1 MKRIIFY
8 LGITLMVLNL
18 TVWTNVLF
26 LARDRAMDIF
36 AAIPVLVAGAFLL
49 LKWYKNSNK
58 VVVTKS
64 QRWKFI
70 LNTLLVNYA
79 VLYFIYLVSDLIYAP
94 AIDLLSMP
102 GIILPLLLGLFI
114 TGLYLSREHEFY
126 AGILFILWYFL
137 VFFSQVRYNEI
148 RNRGP
153 YIIFGIAI
161 LIQGILYLFYSLRIK
176 KKNNKGDN
184 FSIIQT

>member
-1 MKRIIFY
+1 MKRITFY
-8 LGITLMVLNL
+8 LGITLMALNL
-18 TVWTNVLF
+18 AIWINVLF
-26 LARDRAMDIF
+26 LARDRAMDII
-36 AAIPVLVAGAFLL
+36 AAIPLLVAGAFLL

-58 VVVTKS
+58 VVVIKS

-70 LNTLLVNYA
+70 LNTLLVNYV
-79 VLYFIYLVSDLIYAP
+79 VLYFIYMVSDVIYMP
-94 AIDLLSMP
+94 AIDFLSMP

-114 TGLYLSREHEFY
+114 TGLILSREHELY
-126 AGILFILWYFL
+126 TGIIFLLWYFL
-137 VFFSQVRYNEI
+137 VFFSQVRLYEI

-161 LIQGILYLFYSLRIK
+161 LIHGILYLFYSLRIK

-184 FSIIQT
+184 FSII